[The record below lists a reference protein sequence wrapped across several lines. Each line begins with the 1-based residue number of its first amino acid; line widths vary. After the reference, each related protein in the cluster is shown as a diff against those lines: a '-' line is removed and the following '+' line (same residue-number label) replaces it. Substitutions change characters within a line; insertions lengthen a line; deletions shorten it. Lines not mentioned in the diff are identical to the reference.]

1 MNRTDTPRPGVE
13 GPQPH
18 PGLPPAPAPA
28 PAPPAERAERRAE
41 LTTKS
46 VQIVLLCLGG
56 LLLTAG
62 IIVFT
67 AVAWRQMG
75 DGGRL
80 TILAGATGLLLAVPP
95 ALTRFRLWATAE
107 TLAATA
113 TLALWCSALAGYYL
127 YLPGGTGLTAVA
139 VARWTALVLVA
150 AILYRTAARVSAPG
164 WALLPLAATGA
175 AFAAFGDAVEAALH
189 MGLIGAVLAGAAWTV
204 TAAPTR
210 HTASDQWS
218 ARVLLAAGITT
229 VFLAGLRAAFGLE
242 AALLPAVAAVACLL
256 AAVALLAQTHAHAAG
271 ASRAAVLVLGSSA
284 AALTVTGWILAFRA
298 EEPLLAVPAFAL
310 AITGIIA
317 FASWSDANDEVA
329 WIAPTA
335 ASATVITALASLGAV
350 ITDAYT
356 LTAYAGAA
364 ALALALA
371 LLFPAPLAQ
380 AMRNAAAAV
389 GAGVLTW
396 CAALSLAVFPV
407 AFGAEPIDA
416 LRWEI
421 PAIAAACALGVT
433 VVRAGWRRDFLAIVA
448 ATAALGAGGLMDR
461 PWAPAASFAVAATA
475 ALIVAATSPGAGR
488 RITAWIAAHLWIAA
502 TAFAAAYDRATDDVD
517 VQPAFMAA
525 AIGASALLASLHA
538 KPPAADNVRVAARIS
553 AHAATIPYLVWLTAD
568 TVADDMTLYA
578 PLAFL
583 AYAVALAVAALA
595 DRQHRLGHVLGSCA
609 AATGAQLLLTAYSGA
624 DTPEYYTAPPAALLL
639 GVGLWLL
646 RRDPATGSWAALAPA
661 LVLGLGPS
669 LVLALGPEGE
679 PWRRIAVGAA
689 ALAVLLLAA
698 NRRWQ
703 APLVIAAVALTALAV
718 NEIVLVWSLVP
729 KWAPLAVGGAVLI
742 AAGATLEQRRRDLA
756 RLSRSLK
763 AMR

>member
-13 GPQPH
+13 GPLPH
-18 PGLPPAPAPA
+18 PGPRSADT
-28 PAPPAERAERRAE
+28 PPAERAERRAE

-67 AVAWRQMG
+67 AVAWRQLG

-139 VARWTALVLVA
+139 VARWTALVLAA
-150 AILYRTAARVSAPG
+150 AILYRVATRVSAPA
-164 WALLPLAATGA
+164 WALLPLAATGT

-204 TAAPTR
+204 KAAPTR

-229 VFLAGLRAAFGLE
+229 VFLAGLRAAFGLDT
-242 AALLPAVAAVACLL
+242 ALLPAVAAVASLL
-256 AAVALLAQTHAHAAG
+256 AATALLAHTHAHAAG
-271 ASRAAVLVLGSSA
+271 ASRPAVLVLGLTG
-284 AALTVTGWILAFRA
+284 AALIVTAWILAFRA

-310 AITGIIA
+310 AITLICA
-317 FASWSDANDEVA
+317 FASWSDQSEDVA

-350 ITDAYT
+350 VTDAYT
-356 LTAYAGAA
+356 LTAYAGAT
-364 ALALALA
+364 ALALAVA
-371 LLFPAPLAQ
+371 LCFPAPLAQ
-380 AMRNAAAAV
+380 AMRNSAAAV

-396 CAALSLAVFPV
+396 CAALSLTAFPV

-421 PAIAAACALGVT
+421 PAIAAACALGTT
-433 VVRAGWRRDFLAIVA
+433 VVRTGWKRDFLAVVA
-448 ATAALGAGGLMDR
+448 AIAALGAGGLLDR
-461 PWAPAASFAVAATA
+461 PWAPAASFAVATIAT
-475 ALIVAATSPGAGR
+475 LLVAFTSPGPRR
-488 RITAWIAAHLWIAA
+488 RITAWITAHLWIAA
-502 TAFAAAYDRATDDVD
+502 TAFAATYDRALNDVD
-517 VQPAFMAA
+517 AQPAFMAA
-525 AIGASALLASLHA
+525 AIGASALLAALHA
-538 KPPAADNVRVAARIS
+538 KPPAAAIVRTTARIS
-553 AHAATIPYLVWLTAD
+553 AHAVTIVYLVWLTAGA
-568 TVADDMTLYA
+568 VANGVQLYA

-595 DRQHRLGHVLGSCA
+595 GRANRLGHVLGSCT

-624 DTPEYYTAPPAALLL
+624 ATLEYYTAPPAALLL

-646 RRDPATGSWAALAPA
+646 RRDPANGSWAALAPA
-661 LVLGLGPS
+661 LVLGFGPS
-669 LVLALGPEGE
+669 LALALGPDGE
-679 PWRRIAVGAA
+679 PWRRIAVGTA

-703 APLVIAAVALTALAV
+703 APLVIASVVLTALAV

-729 KWAPLAVGGAVLI
+729 KWAPLSVGGAILI

>member
-1 MNRTDTPRPGVE
+1 MNPTATPRPDTE
-13 GPQPH
+13 GPLPYPGPPPH
-18 PGLPPAPAPA
+18 EV
-28 PAPPAERAERRAE
+28 PPAERAERRAE

-67 AVAWRQMG
+67 AVAWRQLG

-80 TILAGATGLLLAVPP
+80 TILAGATGLLLAVPL

-127 YLPGGTGLTAVA
+127 YLPSGTGLTAVA

-150 AILYRTAARVSAPG
+150 AVLYRIAARVSSPG
-164 WALLPLAATGA
+164 WALIPLAAAGA
-175 AFAAFGDAVEAALH
+175 AFAAFGEAVSAALH

-204 TAAPTR
+204 TVAPTR
-210 HTASDQWS
+210 HAASDRWS
-218 ARVLLAAGITT
+218 ARMLLAAGITT
-229 VFLAGLRAAFGLE
+229 AFLAGLRAAFGLD
-242 AALLPAVAAVACLL
+242 AALLPTVAAVAGLL
-256 AAVALLAQTHAHAAG
+256 AAAALLAHIHAHRIGAA
-271 ASRAAVLVLGSSA
+271 RPAVLVLGLTA
-284 AALTVTGWILAFRA
+284 AALAVTSWILAFRA

-310 AITGIIA
+310 AVAAIVA
-317 FASWSDANDEVA
+317 FASLSDPDETVA
-329 WIAPTA
+329 WIAPTTA
-335 ASATVITALASLGAV
+335 AIVVITAVASLGAV
-350 ITDAYT
+350 TTDAST
-356 LTAYAGAA
+356 LTAYAGAT
-364 ALALALA
+364 ALALAA
-371 LLFPAPLAQ
+371 SKIFPAQLAA
-380 AMRNAAAAV
+380 AMRHAAATV
-389 GAGVLTW
+389 GAFVLAW
-396 CAALSLAVFPV
+396 CTALSLAAFPV
-407 AFGAEPIDA
+407 AFGAAPIDLLDWA
-416 LRWEI
+416 I
-421 PAIAAACALGVT
+421 PATAAACALGVA
-433 VVRAGWRRDFLAIVA
+433 VVRPGWRRDYLALV
-448 ATAALGAGGLMDR
+448 TAITAIGAGGLLDR
-461 PWAPAASFAVAATA
+461 PWAPTASFAVAAIA
-475 ALIVAATSPGAGR
+475 ALAIAATSPGPVR
-488 RITAWIAAHLWIAA
+488 RILAWITAHLWIAA
-502 TAFAAAYDRATDDVD
+502 TALAAAYDRASNEVD

-525 AIGASALLASLHA
+525 AVCAAALLAAAHA
-538 KPPAADNVRVAARIS
+538 KPPANAAVRAAARAC
-553 AHAATIPYLVWLTAD
+553 AHTAIGIYLAVLAIVCLID
-568 TVADDMTLYA
+568 GVSLFA

-583 AYAVALAVAALA
+583 GYAAALGVAALA
-595 DRQHRLGHVLGSCA
+595 DERHRLGHVLGSCGA
-609 AATGAQLLLTAYSGA
+609 ASAAQLLLTAYSG
-624 DTPEYYTAPPAALLL
+624 TETLEYYSGPPAALLL

-646 RRDPATGSWAALAPA
+646 RRNPATGSWAALAPA
-661 LVLGLGPS
+661 LVLGFGPS

-703 APLVIAAVALTALAV
+703 APLVLSTVVLAALAV

-729 KWAPLAVGGAVLI
+729 KWAPLSVGGAILI

>member
-1 MNRTDTPRPGVE
+1 MNRIDTPAPGVE
-13 GPQPH
+13 GRPPY
-18 PGLPPAPAPA
+18 PGPPPADV
-28 PAPPAERAERRAE
+28 PPAERAERRAE

-67 AVAWRQMG
+67 AVAWRQLG

-150 AILYRTAARVSAPG
+150 AILYRSAARVSAPG

-189 MGLIGAVLAGAAWTV
+189 MGLIGAVLAGAAWAV
-204 TAAPTR
+204 KAAPTR

-218 ARVLLAAGITT
+218 ARVLLAAGIIT
-229 VFLAGLRAAFGLE
+229 VFLAGLRAAFGLDAE
-242 AALLPAVAAVACLL
+242 LLPAVAAVACLL
-256 AAVALLAQTHAHAAG
+256 AAAALLAQTHAHAVG
-271 ASRAAVLVLGSSA
+271 ASRPAVLVLGLTTGT
-284 AALTVTGWILAFRA
+284 LTVTAWILAFRTA
-298 EEPLLAVPAFAL
+298 EPLLAVPAFAL
-310 AITGIIA
+310 AIAAIIA
-317 FASWSDANDEVA
+317 FASWGDRSNDVA
-329 WIAPTA
+329 WIAPAA
-335 ASATVITALASLGAV
+335 ASATVVTALASLGAV
-350 ITDAYT
+350 VTDAYA
-356 LTAYAGAA
+356 LTAYAGAT
-364 ALALALA
+364 ALALAVA
-371 LLFPAPLAQ
+371 LFFPAPLAQ
-380 AMRNAAAAV
+380 AMRRSAAAV
-389 GAGVLTW
+389 GAVVLAW
-396 CAALSLAVFPV
+396 CAAVSLTTFPV
-407 AFGAEPIDA
+407 AFGAERIDA

-421 PAIAAACALGVT
+421 PAVAAACALGVT
-433 VVRAGWRRDFLAIVA
+433 VVRAGWRRDFLAVVA
-448 ATAALGAGGLMDR
+448 ATAALGAGGLWDR
-461 PWAPAASFAVAATA
+461 PWAPAASFAVAAIA
-475 ALIVAATSPGAGR
+475 ALVIAFTSPGAGR

-502 TAFAAAYDRATDDVD
+502 TALAATYDRAANDVD
-517 VQPAFMAA
+517 VQPALMTAS
-525 AIGASALLASLHA
+525 ICASALLAALHA
-538 KPPAADNVRVAARIS
+538 RPPAAAVVRTAARNT
-553 AHAATIPYLVWLTAD
+553 AHAVTIPYLIWLAGGAAVD
-568 TVADDMTLYA
+568 GVQLYA

-595 DRQHRLGHVLGSCA
+595 GERHRLGHVLGSCA
-609 AATGAQLLLTAYSGA
+609 AAIGAQLLLTAYSGA
-624 DTPEYYTAPPAALLL
+624 DTLEHYTAPPAVLLL
-639 GVGLWLL
+639 GVGCWLL
-646 RRDPATGSWAALAPA
+646 RRDPATDSWAALAPA
-661 LVLGLGPS
+661 LVLGFGPS
-669 LVLALGPEGE
+669 LVLALGPDGE

-703 APLVIAAVALTALAV
+703 APLVIAAVVLTALAV

-729 KWAPLAVGGAVLI
+729 KWAPLAVGGAILI